1 MRYID
6 IANWLRISTDN
17 KLKMMTQIYGMMT
30 KVSTCLRKLVYYI
43 FWWINM
49 HLLQKMEDRL
59 KKVGGSTAIC
69 AAAYAFYI
77 GLWCIARGLWKGQQY
92 GHVLFWVFFS
102 LAVALSIV
110 GLVLCLISIHCLAR
124 PMTSRVHPDPAAAA
138 HPGGA
143 DADQDAEIGI
153 PANDGQWSAFIL
165 KKKCS
170 SSVAVFI
177 KFSFLFTS
185 IVILVIKW
193 IFHFHFLLSWLDV
206 WLFNI

>member
-1 MRYID
+1 
-6 IANWLRISTDN
+6 
-17 KLKMMTQIYGMMT
+17 
-30 KVSTCLRKLVYYI
+30 
-43 FWWINM
+43 
-49 HLLQKMEDRL
+49 MEDRL

-138 HPGGA
+138 AHPGGA

-153 PANDGQWSAFIL
+153 PANDGQ
-165 KKKCS
+165 
-170 SSVAVFI
+170 
-177 KFSFLFTS
+177 
-185 IVILVIKW
+185 
-193 IFHFHFLLSWLDV
+193 
-206 WLFNI
+206 